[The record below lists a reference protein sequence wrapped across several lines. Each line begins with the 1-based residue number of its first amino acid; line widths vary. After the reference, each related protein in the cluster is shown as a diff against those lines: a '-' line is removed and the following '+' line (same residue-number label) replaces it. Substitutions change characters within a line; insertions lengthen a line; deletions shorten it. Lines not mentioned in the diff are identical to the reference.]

1 MVAPSMSSLACRNG
15 CCPSLPKLP
24 ATVVVDA
31 RGACTIAQ
39 YIIDGDPECSSLVFF
54 PFVNY
59 HLRSHLLSPLIMAT
73 RTTLPQSEKE
83 KIETQVDQLGSL
95 PYPSAAFGTV
105 LALRGMM
112 VPDNVV
118 EVVQGV
124 AGQPIKDK
132 VAVIKPTR
140 ALCFTFGAANL
151 IGTYIMFLDP
161 KNGAGFN
168 FAWNA
173 LYLIVNGK
181 QAMELATHGKFVP
194 AGLGAFAL
202 FNAGVYGKRYFSLF

>member
-1 MVAPSMSSLACRNG
+1 
-15 CCPSLPKLP
+15 
-24 ATVVVDA
+24 
-31 RGACTIAQ
+31 
-39 YIIDGDPECSSLVFF
+39 
-54 PFVNY
+54 
-59 HLRSHLLSPLIMAT
+59 MAT
-73 RTTLPQSEKE
+73 RPPTEKD
-83 KIETQVDQLGSL
+83 KIEAKASEVATQVDQLGAL
-95 PYPSAAFGTV
+95 PYPSAALGSL
-105 LALRGMM
+105 LALRGLM

-118 EVVQGV
+118 EVIQGV
-124 AGQPIKDK
+124 AGEPVREK
-132 VAVIKPTR
+132 VTVAKPTR

-168 FAWNA
+168 FAWNS

-181 QAMELATHGKFVP
+181 QALELATHGKFMP